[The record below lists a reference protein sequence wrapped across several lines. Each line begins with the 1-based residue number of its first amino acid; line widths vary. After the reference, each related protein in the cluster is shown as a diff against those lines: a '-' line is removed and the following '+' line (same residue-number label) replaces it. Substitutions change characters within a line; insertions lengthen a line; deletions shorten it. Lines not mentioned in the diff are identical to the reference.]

1 MGSYVQWIYHG
12 EQSLMRDDNE
22 VIYSED
28 ENEEHDNDDEIH
40 TMLEEASG
48 RSFVDFSEE
57 TTGNNVSDNMSDK
70 EAKKFDKLLKEAK
83 CELYPGCK
91 KFSKLS
97 FVVKLLHLKVYNQWS
112 NKSFDMLLELLKEAL
127 PTGAT
132 LHKSYYDAKNMLQ
145 GLGLEYISIHACKND
160 CVLYWAKHKD
170 RQECPYC
177 GTSRWKIDNGREKK
191 IPHKVLRYFP
201 LKPRLQRLFMSK
213 KTSVNM
219 RWHKEKHLD
228 EENVLKHP
236 ADSEAWKEFDK
247 NHPWFSQEPRNIR
260 LGLVTDGFN
269 PFSNM
274 STSYSMWP
282 IILVPYNLPPWKCFK
297 DPFMIMSLLIPGP
310 QAPGK
315 DIDVYLHPLIDELKD
330 LWNDGVETFDAS
342 TGKCFKMHAVVLW
355 TINDFPAYGKFL
367 NYLLF

>member
-1 MGSYVQWIYHG
+1 
-12 EQSLMRDDNE
+12 
-22 VIYSED
+22 
-28 ENEEHDNDDEIH
+28 
-40 TMLEEASG
+40 
-48 RSFVDFSEE
+48 
-57 TTGNNVSDNMSDK
+57 
-70 EAKKFDKLLKEAK
+70 
-83 CELYPGCK
+83 
-91 KFSKLS
+91 
-97 FVVKLLHLKVYNQWS
+97 
-112 NKSFDMLLELLKEAL
+112 
-127 PTGAT
+127 
-132 LHKSYYDAKNMLQ
+132 
-145 GLGLEYISIHACKND
+145 
-160 CVLYWAKHKD
+160 
-170 RQECPYC
+170 
-177 GTSRWKIDNGREKK
+177 
-191 IPHKVLRYFP
+191 
-201 LKPRLQRLFMSK
+201 
-213 KTSVNM
+213 M

-315 DIDVYLHPLIDELKD
+315 DIDVYLHPFIDELKD
-330 LWNDGVETFDAS
+330 LWSDGVETFDAS
-342 TGKCFKMHAVVLW
+342 TGKCFKMHAAVLW